1 MSFWDEYVE
10 PQGSWVKADE
20 KAVLIEGG
28 IPFQITGVAEGDYQ
42 GEPRYVVGALV
53 PDPETGEEEE
63 RLFGFPI
70 GTVESRD
77 RMLKQL
83 ADYLKRDDAEKVT
96 VKLEKTGRSVLIR
109 QA

>member
-1 MSFWDEYVE
+1 MGFWDEYDE
-10 PQGSWVKADE
+10 PVGSWVKADE
-20 KAVLIEGG
+20 KAVIIDNG
-28 IPFQITGVAEGDYQ
+28 IPFRITSVVKGDYQ

-53 PDPETGEEEE
+53 PHPETGEDEE

-77 RMLKQL
+77 RMLTQMGE
-83 ADYLKRDDAEKVT
+83 YLGREDAEPVA
-96 VKLEKTGRSVLIR
+96 VKLEKSGKAHLIR